1 MFFEETGAVALEAE
15 IYLENEEYFG
25 TTDGVYAFKHEGE
38 TVVGLVDWKTWKAYK
53 YIYGILEDAVKPMKA
68 SSSDIKKTGLK
79 LSMYRNLLGQVD
91 RQFIIWV
98 KPDGYEVIETKYDL
112 HPYEVWKKGLLLK

>member
-25 TTDGVYAFKHEGE
+25 TTDGVYAFQHEGE

-53 YIYGILEDAVKPMKA
+53 YIYGILEDTVKPMKA
-68 SSSDIKKTGLK
+68 SSSDIKKTGLQ
-79 LSMYRNLLGQVD
+79 LSMYRNLLGQID
-91 RQFIIWV
+91 RQFVIWV